1 VTTASDDAAGPVP
14 VRVVLPADPLL
25 GHPEQG
31 VVARL
36 WRRRQTETGWVYLV
50 GLPSYRDLEDGG
62 VEAAEYRVWVRAPDH
77 VRPVDGVDY
86 DQVPTEPL
94 PPAPRKSVVRE
105 VLGKRRPSGWVL
117 AKVREGRGPARG
129 VLHAPDCREAPE
141 GAPLLDV
148 QRAPGRRGE
157 PGDAAVHVVR
167 VRSGADVAA
176 ARLRPHHRLLTC
188 RGQESD
194 SMVTGTSSGTVH
206 SLPLDLAV
214 MLRRTGSFA

>member
-1 VTTASDDAAGPVP
+1 MTTASDDAAGPVP

-129 VLHAPDCREAPE
+129 VLHAPDCGEAPE

-148 QRAPGRRGE
+148 QRALDVAENPGTQLCTLCECAQLVLYLRARVDVE
-157 PGDAAVHVVR
+157 TRMPGWSIRVCCVVR
-167 VRSGADVAA
+167 RSEDF
-176 ARLRPHHRLLTC
+176 RSCLQLR
-188 RGQESD
+188 
-194 SMVTGTSSGTVH
+194 VT
-206 SLPLDLAV
+206 
-214 MLRRTGSFA
+214 